1 MEKLRQGVR
10 FILAMDHRRLRRDLI
25 AALTVAAVAV
35 PQDMAYAQIA
45 GIPPQYGLYTG
56 FVVTALAALFGSSA
70 QLISGPTNAISL
82 VVFSALATLN
92 FGPDQSYP
100 GSEMVKAVWLLGFLV
115 GTIQVFI
122 ALFRLGDLTRY
133 VSESV
138 LLGFMAGAGVLI
150 ILGQIPNL
158 LGIKPLGDGHL
169 TVLQRLWLTLREGS
183 GIDRPSALL
192 GLGTLALLVPMRMLK
207 QRLTVLFPDLLV
219 ALILASIAAP
229 FLGWQP
235 KGGTLDVEG
244 GLPAPVLPP
253 LNRLDWL
260 RPLSG
265 SALAIAVLGLLE
277 AVAVAKAI
285 AGRTKQRLDFNRE
298 CLGQGLANL
307 TGSFFQ
313 CMPGSGSLTRS
324 NINYQ
329 AGAVSRWSGVMSA
342 CVVAAVLLLLLF
354 APLAHRIPKPALAAL
369 LIITGYRLV
378 DRRRLLYCLRATR
391 YDAIIALSTAAAAM
405 FISVELSILVGICVS
420 FLLFVPRAARL
431 QVTEMVVGPERVVR
445 ERHPNDPTCGKLA
458 IFALEGELFFGAAP
472 LLAEF
477 FDLLRQRVKQGAR
490 VLILRFKRTR
500 NPDMVCLEM
509 LQQFLE
515 EMQDRKVPVLLC
527 GIRPDFEQALRNLR
541 FHHWLPQDCL
551 FREDVTMGSSTLKAV
566 RRAYE
571 LLGDDLCATCPR
583 GDPTQSAGTRDG
595 LQEWYY
601 MI

>member
-1 MEKLRQGVR
+1 MGNLWQRLCNRVAVDGRQ
-10 FILAMDHRRLRRDLI
+10 LHRDVV
-25 AALTVAAVAV
+25 AGLTVAAVAV

-45 GIPPQYGLYTG
+45 GVPPQYGLYTG
-56 FVVTALAALFGSSA
+56 FVLTALAALFGSSA
-70 QLISGPTNAISL
+70 HLISGPTNAISL
-82 VVFSALATLN
+82 VVFSALAALN
-92 FGPDQSYP
+92 FGPDD
-100 GSEMVKAVWLLGFLV
+100 GTEMMRAVWLLAFLV
-115 GTIQVFI
+115 GSIQLLI
-122 ALFRLGDLTRY
+122 ALLKLGDLTRY

-169 TVLQRLWLTLREGS
+169 SVLQRLWLTLHES
-183 GIDRPSALL
+183 GGVDPPSALL
-192 GLGTLALLVPMRMLK
+192 GVGTLVLLVPMRMLK
-207 QRLTVLFPDLLV
+207 QQLTVPFPDLLI
-219 ALILASIAAP
+219 ALILAAVVAP
-229 FLGWQP
+229 LLGWH
-235 KGGTLDVEG
+235 GATLDVER
-244 GLPAPVLPP
+244 GLPAAVLPP
-253 LNRLDWL
+253 VNRLDWL

-265 SALAIAVLGLLE
+265 SAVAIAVLGLLE
-277 AVAVAKAI
+277 AVAVSKSI
-285 AGRTKQRLDFNRE
+285 AVHSKQRLDFNRE

-329 AGAVSRWSGVMSA
+329 AGAVSRWSAVVNGL
-342 CVVAAVLLLLLF
+342 VVAAALLIL
-354 APLAHRIPKPALAAL
+354 APLAHFIPKPALAAL

-378 DRRRLLYCLRATR
+378 DRNRLLYCLRATR
-391 YDAIIALSTAAAAM
+391 YDAVIALSTAAAAM
-405 FISVELSILVGICVS
+405 FISVEISILVGICVS

-431 QVTEMVVGPERVVR
+431 QVSEMVVGPDRVVR
-445 ERHPNDPTCGKLA
+445 ERQPNDAECGNLA

-477 FDLLRQRVKQGAR
+477 LDVLRQRVKQGAR
-490 VLILRFKRTR
+490 VLILRLKRTR

-527 GIRPDFEQALRNLR
+527 GIRPDFRQALYNLR
-541 FHHWLPQDCL
+541 FHHWLPQDCVFL
-551 FREDVTMGSSTLKAV
+551 EDVTMGSSTVKAV

-571 LLGDDLCATCPR
+571 LLGNDLCETCPR
-583 GDPTQSAGTRDG
+583 RDFSDK
-595 LQEWYY
+595 QEWYY